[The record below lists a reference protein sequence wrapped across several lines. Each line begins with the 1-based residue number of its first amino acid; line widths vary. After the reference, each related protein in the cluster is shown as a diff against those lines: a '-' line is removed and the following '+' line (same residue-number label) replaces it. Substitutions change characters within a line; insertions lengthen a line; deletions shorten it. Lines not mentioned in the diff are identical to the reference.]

1 MGVVYQLV
9 RAQKIHNATDN
20 NTNNNMNNTT
30 NKTTRRTHTPHTRY
44 YLFSSPLLFS
54 RNSIKAGGS
63 YIIRQAELHYPSQF
77 TFSGKSHTHNAHHN
91 GGGRHHAGGS
101 YIIQQAQST

>member
-30 NKTTRRTHTPHTRY
+30 NKTTRRSHTPHTMY
-44 YLFSSPLLFS
+44 YLFSPSLLLFQETASS
-54 RNSIKAGGS
+54 RQS
-63 YIIRQAELHYPSQF
+63 YIIRQA
-77 TFSGKSHTHNAHHN
+77 
-91 GGGRHHAGGS
+91 
-101 YIIQQAQST
+101 QST